1 MEIIRG
7 MMLKMMM
14 IKMILT
20 DGAKGDIKTLE
31 PA

>member
-1 MEIIRG
+1 MEIIMG

-14 IKMILT
+14 IKVILT
-20 DGAKGDIKTLE
+20 DGAKDDIKTLG